1 MIYDQTFLSR
11 YATLLGLDEF
21 EVIEIE
27 ENLTDFSSPKRK
39 TLTIHL
45 LPKKSVF
52 LCPHCRHACGH
63 IHKTTQRRIL
73 DLPQG
78 IMEITLV
85 VVWPQMLCE
94 RCDKYFTP
102 CFEAIRE
109 KGTVTKRLAERLAA
123 VIRISS
129 VKEAAKLFRIAESTA
144 EEIYYEIAE
153 ARVGKQPKPGP
164 EPIKSLGI
172 DEIAVKKGEKITPVF

>member
-11 YATLLGLDEF
+11 YTTLLGLDEF

-27 ENLTDFSSPKRK
+27 DDPTNRT

-52 LCPHCRHACGH
+52 LCPHCQHACGH
-63 IHKTTQRRIL
+63 IHKTTKRRIF

-78 IMEITLV
+78 SMEIVLV
-85 VVWPQMLCE
+85 IVWPQMQCE
-94 RCDKYFTP
+94 RCNKYFTP
-102 CFEAIRE
+102 SFEAIRE
-109 KGTVTKRLAERLAA
+109 KGTVTTRLAERLAEI
-123 VIRISS
+123 IRISS

-144 EEIYYEIAE
+144 EEIYYEVAE
-153 ARVGKQPKPGP
+153 ARVGKQPNPGH
-164 EPIKSLGI
+164 EPIRSLGI
-172 DEIAVKKGEKITPVF
+172 DEIAVKKGEKIMPVS

>member
-1 MIYDQTFLSR
+1 MIYDQTFLSG
-11 YATLLGLDEF
+11 YTTLLGLDEF

-27 ENLTDFSSPKRK
+27 DDPTNRT

-52 LCPHCRHACGH
+52 LCSHCQQACGH
-63 IHKTTQRRIL
+63 VHKTTQRRIR

-78 IMEITLV
+78 IMEIVLV
-85 VVWPQMLCE
+85 IVWPHMHCE
-94 RCDKYFTP
+94 RCNKYFTP

-109 KGTVTKRLAERLAA
+109 KGTVTMRLGERLAEI
-123 VIRISS
+123 VRISS
-129 VKEAAKLFRIAESTA
+129 VKEAATVFGIAESTA
-144 EEIYYEIAE
+144 EEIYYEVAE

-164 EPIKSLGI
+164 EPIRSLGI
-172 DEIAVKKGEKITPVF
+172 DEIAVKKGEKITHVS